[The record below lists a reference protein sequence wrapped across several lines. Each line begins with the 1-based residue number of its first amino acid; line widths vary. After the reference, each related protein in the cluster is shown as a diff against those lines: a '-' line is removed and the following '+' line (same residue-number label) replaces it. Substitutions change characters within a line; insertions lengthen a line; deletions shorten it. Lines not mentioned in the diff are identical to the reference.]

1 MLYRVIQEHLETFLQ
16 GTQAADHAGL
26 PRHVRR
32 EFYGYLDCGILARGA
47 ARVACAACKDSILV
61 AFSCRGRGFCPAC
74 GARRMSDTAAHLVD
88 RVLPHVPIRQW
99 VLSLPFRVRFL
110 CARDPTLLRA
120 VLRVFLREVQR
131 CIRRHLRR
139 EGVRGARGGSVTA
152 VQRFGGNLALNV
164 HLHALVL
171 DGAFARDDEGALAFH
186 ELKGLRQDDIA
197 RIAARTAAKV
207 TALLT
212 RRGLGPA
219 DTTDAAAEEP
229 DVLAT
234 LCAASATERVALG
247 PKAGWRTVLA

>member
-1 MLYRVIQEHLETFLQ
+1 ML
-16 GTQAADHAGL
+16 A
-26 PRHVRR
+26 
-32 EFYGYLDCGILARGA
+32 
-47 ARVACAACKDSILV
+47 
-61 AFSCRGRGFCPAC
+61 
-74 GARRMSDTAAHLVD
+74 AAHLVD

-186 ELKGLRQDDIA
+186 ELKGLRQDDNVGEA
-197 RIAARTAAKV
+197 AHFANRKRFAARAV
-207 TALLT
+207 S
-212 RRGLGPA
+212 PQ
-219 DTTDAAAEEP
+219 
-229 DVLAT
+229 
-234 LCAASATERVALG
+234 C
-247 PKAGWRTVLA
+247 